1 MSPLLLK
8 AVEQPGPR
16 PGHSEGL
23 VPCLP
28 PAHMWSEGRCIF
40 SPSPGPSVQKN
51 LTCPCIREAAQWGEK
66 GLSVRGLGIQMPI
79 LAPPFSRSLG
89 RSLNLSEP
97 QCLMGILVP
106 QSQGRGQT
114 RCQGLQP
121 LSLPSPS
128 PLSCSPPPN
137 CTSHHRH
144 PTREILLASS
154 LESLS
159 HLSWLQSA
167 FG

>member
-1 MSPLLLK
+1 M
-8 AVEQPGPR
+8 EQPGPR

-23 VPCLP
+23 VPCPP

-40 SPSPGPSVQKN
+40 SPSPGPAVQKN
-51 LTCPCIREAAQWGEK
+51 LTCACIREAAQCRGK
-66 GLSVRGLGIQMPI
+66 GLSVRGLGTQVPI

-89 RSLNLSEP
+89 RSFNLYEP
-97 QCLMGILVP
+97 QCLMAILVP

-114 RCQGLQP
+114 RYQGLQT

-128 PLSCSPPPN
+128 PLSCSLPPH
-137 CTSHHRH
+137 CTSQHRH
-144 PTREILLASS
+144 PTCEILLASS
-154 LESLS
+154 LASLS